1 MSEPSHRIFA
11 TRSDFVEALRHG
23 LELSAEKGC
32 REMWWCDSD
41 YADWPLSEPAF
52 LDALT
57 RWCLPHR
64 RLVMVAQTYDEVR
77 HSHSRFVQWR
87 TRFSHV
93 LDARQYGEDGDETQ
107 EVLPTLMLAPTVV
120 TVRLFDKHVWRGS
133 VSYEK
138 ADEIRAR
145 DLVDAIAQRSTP
157 SFASTT
163 LGL

>member
-1 MSEPSHRIFA
+1 MPEPSHRIFT
-11 TRSDFVEALRHG
+11 TREDFVEALRQG
-23 LELSAEKGC
+23 LFQAAEQGC

-41 YADWPLSEPAF
+41 YADWPLGEPAV

-64 RLVMVAQTYDEVR
+64 RLVMVAQTFDEIR

-87 TRFSHV
+87 IRFSHV
-93 LDARQYGEDGDETQ
+93 LDARQYGEEGDVSH
-107 EVLPTLMLAPTVV
+107 EVLPMLMLAPSVA
-120 TVRLFDKHVWRGS
+120 TVRLFDKQVWRGS

-138 ADEIRAR
+138 ADELRTR
-145 DLVDAIAQRSTP
+145 DLVDAIAQRSVP